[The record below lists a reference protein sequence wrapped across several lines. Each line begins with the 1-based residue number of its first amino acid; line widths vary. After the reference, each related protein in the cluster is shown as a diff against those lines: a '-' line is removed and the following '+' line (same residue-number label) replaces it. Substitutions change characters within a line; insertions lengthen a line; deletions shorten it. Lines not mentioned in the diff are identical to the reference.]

1 METKSFIHVVGN
13 MILNNFIIQDYGY
26 SVGFYPTDGVGR
38 KWWQDKAKHIKQKRL
53 GSIYFVDR
61 SISRSIIDSIE
72 RELED

>member
-1 METKSFIHVVGN
+1 

-38 KWWQDKAKHIKQKRL
+38 KWWQDKAQHIKQKRL

-61 SISRSIIDSIE
+61 
-72 RELED
+72 